1 MNLEA
6 VYYTVTYCGLFIAAM
21 GISSFMFYKMMNEG
35 T

>member
-1 MNLEA
+1 MEA
-6 VYYTVTYCGLFIAAM
+6 YYYSVVYLGLFAAAM